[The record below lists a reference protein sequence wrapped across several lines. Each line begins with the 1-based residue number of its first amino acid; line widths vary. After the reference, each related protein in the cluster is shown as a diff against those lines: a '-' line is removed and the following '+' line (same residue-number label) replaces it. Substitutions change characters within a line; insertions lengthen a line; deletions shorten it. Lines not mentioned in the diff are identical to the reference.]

1 MTSKKYTALP
11 SRLLSRENA
20 CALIDSGAF
29 LVIAADEEMLASL
42 PCGNW
47 IGGTIP
53 YFMGQ
58 NGGVTTRKDVFVTPI
73 RWEDDLEPS
82 ITTYD
87 ASTLSQL
94 CVEAPENGYSTVILP
109 AFSDVHVEYAQNA
122 PQYED
127 MFVKPVVGWISG
139 IHLDDMNQRA
149 PKVRDGRTHE
159 LSDQIAVAMH
169 VPLPDTITAQIQIVN
184 LFSQGY
190 GDVLEFEQGGFEV
203 ERCRVNGRL
212 TSFAQYLQS
221 IKHDTRLPIVANYS
235 GALINVSIKA
245 VDTQNDTVTLYA
257 PIFPRVQYKL
267 AKPFSGSYEDA
278 FQTQAATQ
286 LLGNTQ
292 FACNC
297 VLNYLYSELEGK
309 QTGQITGPMTFGE
322 IAYVLLNQT
331 LVQLTLRS
339 L

>member
-1 MTSKKYTALP
+1 MTSKTYTALP

-20 CALIDSGAF
+20 CVLIDSGAF
-29 LVIAADEEMLASL
+29 LVIAADEEVLASL

-73 RWEDDLEPS
+73 RWEDSFEPS

-87 ASTLSQL
+87 AATLSQI
-94 CVEAPENGYSTVILP
+94 CVDAPDNGYTIAVLP

-122 PQYED
+122 PQYDD

-139 IHLDDMNQRA
+139 IHLDDLSKRN
-149 PKVRDGRTHE
+149 PKVRDGRTTE
-159 LSDQIAVAMH
+159 LLDNMAVVMH
-169 VPLPDTITAQIQIVN
+169 VPLPDSVAAQIQIVN

-190 GDVLEFEQGGFEV
+190 GDALEFEQGGFEV

-212 TSFAQYLQS
+212 TSFASYLQS

-245 VDTQNDTVTLYA
+245 IDVENDMVTLYA
-257 PIFPRVQYKL
+257 PVFPRVQYKL

-278 FQTQAATQ
+278 FQTQATSQ
-286 LLGNTQ
+286 LLDNTQ

-297 VLNYLYSELEGK
+297 VLNYLYSGLEGK

-339 L
+339 N

>member
-20 CALIDSGAF
+20 CTLIDSGAY
-29 LVIAADEEMLASL
+29 LIVAADEDVLSSL

-58 NGGVTTRKDVFVTPI
+58 NGGATTRKDVFVTPI

-82 ITTYD
+82 IVTYD
-87 ASTLSQL
+87 AATLSQM
-94 CVEAPENGYSTVILP
+94 CVEAPENGYSIVILP
-109 AFSDVHVEYAQNA
+109 AFSDVHTEYAENA

-127 MFVKPVVGWISG
+127 MFIKPVVGWVSG
-139 IHLDDMNQRA
+139 IHLDDMGIRS
-149 PKVRDGRTHE
+149 PKVRDGRATE
-159 LSDQIAVAMH
+159 LLDNMAVVMH
-169 VPLPDTITAQIQIVN
+169 VPLPANITAQIQIVN

-190 GDVLEFEQGGFEV
+190 GDALEFDQSGFEV
-203 ERCRVNGRL
+203 QLCRVNGKQ
-212 TSFAQYLQS
+212 TSFATYLKN

-235 GALINVSIKA
+235 GALINVSIKS
-245 VDTQNDTVTLYA
+245 VDVENDVVSLYA
-257 PIFPRVQYKL
+257 PVFPRMQYKL

-278 FQTQAATQ
+278 FRAQAMP

-292 FACNC
+292 FSCNC
-297 VLNYLYSELEGK
+297 VLNYWYSNLEGK
-309 QTGQITGPMTFGE
+309 RTGNSTGPMTFGE
-322 IAYVLLNQT
+322 VAYVLMNQT
-331 LVQLTLRS
+331 LVQLTLQVS
-339 L
+339 

>member
-20 CALIDSGAF
+20 CVLIDSGAF
-29 LVIAADEEMLASL
+29 LIVAADEDVLASL

-87 ASTLSQL
+87 AAMLSQI
-94 CVEAPENGYSTVILP
+94 CVEAPENGYSTVVLP
-109 AFSDVHVEYAQNA
+109 AFSDVHIEYAENA
-122 PQYED
+122 PQYDD
-127 MFVKPVVGWISG
+127 MYIKPVVGWISG
-139 IHLDDMNQRA
+139 IHLDDMGKRS
-149 PKVRDGRTHE
+149 PKVRDGRTTE
-159 LSDQIAVAMH
+159 LLDNVAVVMH
-169 VPLPDTITAQIQIVN
+169 VPLPNDTIAQIQIIN

-190 GDVLEFEQGGFEV
+190 GDVLEFEQSGFEV
-203 ERCRVNGRL
+203 QQCRVNGRL
-212 TSFAQYLQS
+212 TSFATYLQS
-221 IKHDTRLPIVANYS
+221 TKHDTRLPIVANYS
-235 GALINVSIKA
+235 GALINVSIKV
-245 VDTQNDTVTLYA
+245 VDVENDVVSLYA
-257 PIFPRVQYKL
+257 PVFPRMQYKL
-267 AKPFSGSYEDA
+267 AKSFVGSYEDA
-278 FQTQAATQ
+278 FHAQATQ
-286 LLGNTQ
+286 LQGNTQ

-297 VLNYLYSELEGK
+297 VLNYLYSNLEGK
-309 QTGQITGPMTFGE
+309 RTDRITGPMTFGE

-339 L
+339 S

>member
-1 MTSKKYTALP
+1 MKSKKYTALP

-20 CALIDSGAF
+20 TVLIDSGAF
-29 LVIAADEEMLASL
+29 LIIAANEDVLTSL

-73 RWEDDLEPS
+73 RWEDDFEPF
-82 ITTYD
+82 IAIYD
-87 ASTLSQL
+87 AATLSQI
-94 CVEAPENGYSTVILP
+94 CVEAPENGYTVAVLP
-109 AFSDVHVEYAQNA
+109 AFSDVHFEYAQNA
-122 PQYED
+122 QQYDD

-139 IHLDDMNQRA
+139 IHLDDA
-149 PKVRDGRTHE
+149 GKCTPKVRDGRTTE
-159 LSDQIAVAMH
+159 LLDNMAVVMH
-169 VPLPDTITAQIQIVN
+169 VPLPESVVAQIQIVN

-190 GDVLEFEQGGFEV
+190 GDALEFDQGGFEI

-212 TSFAQYLQS
+212 TSFANYLQH
-221 IKHDTRLPIVANYS
+221 IKHDTRLSIVANYS
-235 GALINVSIKA
+235 GALINVSIKTIDVA
-245 VDTQNDTVTLYA
+245 NDVVTLYA
-257 PIFPRVQYKL
+257 PVFPRVQYKL
-267 AKPFSGSYEDA
+267 ARPFSGSYEDA

-286 LLGNTQ
+286 LLSNTQ

-297 VLNYLYSELEGK
+297 VLNYLYSGLEGK

-339 L
+339 N

>member
-20 CALIDSGAF
+20 SVLIDSGAF
-29 LVIAADEEMLASL
+29 LIIAADEEVLASL

-58 NGGVTTRKDVFVTPI
+58 NGGITTRKDVFVTPI
-73 RWEDDLEPS
+73 RWEDDLEPT

-87 ASTLSQL
+87 AATLSQI
-94 CVEAPENGYSTVILP
+94 CVEAPENGYTITVLP

-122 PQYED
+122 PQYDD
-127 MFVKPVVGWISG
+127 MFMKPVVGWISG
-139 IHLDDMNQRA
+139 IHLDDMGKRN
-149 PKVRDGRTHE
+149 PKVRDGRATE
-159 LSDQIAVAMH
+159 LLDNMAVVMH
-169 VPLPDTITAQIQIVN
+169 VPLPDNTSAQIQIVN

-190 GDVLEFEQGGFEV
+190 GDVLEFDQGGFEI

-212 TSFAQYLQS
+212 TSFANYLQS
-221 IKHDTRLPIVANYS
+221 IKHDTRLPLVANYS

-245 VDTQNDTVTLYA
+245 IDVENDVVTLYA
-257 PIFPRVQYKL
+257 PVFSHMQYKL

-278 FQTQAATQ
+278 FQSQATQ
-286 LLGNTQ
+286 LFGNTQ
-292 FACNC
+292 FSCNC
-297 VLNYLYSELEGK
+297 VLNYLYSGLEGK
-309 QTGQITGPMTFGE
+309 YTGSITGPMTFGE

-331 LVQLTLRS
+331 LVQLTLQV
-339 L
+339 

>member
-20 CALIDSGAF
+20 SILIDSGAF
-29 LVIAADEEMLASL
+29 LIIAADEDMLASL

-58 NGGVTTRKDVFVTPI
+58 NGGTTTRKDVFVTPI

-87 ASTLSQL
+87 AATLSQI
-94 CVEAPENGYSTVILP
+94 CVDAPENGYTIAVLP

-122 PQYED
+122 PQYDD

-139 IHLDDMNQRA
+139 IHLDDMGKRN
-149 PKVRDGRTHE
+149 PKVRDGRTTE
-159 LSDQIAVAMH
+159 LLDNVAVVMN
-169 VPLPDTITAQIQIVN
+169 VPLPDNTTAQIQIVN

-190 GDVLEFEQGGFEV
+190 GDALEFDQGGFEV

-245 VDTQNDTVTLYA
+245 IDIENDVVTLYA
-257 PIFPRVQYKL
+257 PVFPRVQYKL

-286 LLGNTQ
+286 LLSNTQ

-297 VLNYLYSELEGK
+297 VLNYLYSGLEGK
-309 QTGQITGPMTFGE
+309 HTGQITGPMTFGE

-339 L
+339 N